1 MPSQHTEQWYREWV
15 DLMIEEEGDWFGM
28 EDEAEVQLETDP
40 DSEDG
45 AWVQVWMWI
54 PDEEV

>member
-1 MPSQHTEQWYREWV
+1 
-15 DLMIEEEGDWFGM
+15 M

-45 AWVQVWMWI
+45 AWVQVWMWV